1 MITNKKNSIFH
12 IDFFYF
18 IFQLIKHNEKKMD
31 KGRKKR
37 KNRNG
42 IELQIFEAQYN

>member
-1 MITNKKNSIFH
+1 MIKNKKNSIFHH

-31 KGRKKR
+31 KGRKKK

-42 IELQIFEAQYN
+42 IELQNI